1 MIIDQD
7 YIDNS
12 STIPDTPDM
21 GVKVSEQIRR
31 LVLNSGMSRNQ
42 ICIAIDLDTAIM
54 SKFINNKGGLGMDCL
69 DRLGELLKFKVTA
82 QRKPSKGKR

>member
-1 MIIDQD
+1 
-7 YIDNS
+7 
-12 STIPDTPDM
+12 M

-42 ICIAIDLDTAIM
+42 ICIAIDLDPAIM
-54 SKFINNKGGLGMDCL
+54 SKFINNKGGLGMECL